1 MRFCIIGLGSFGTHL
16 TRQLSREG
24 HEVVAVDND
33 PAHIDALKDE
43 IEYLVHADCTH
54 ISAFHEIPVAECDAV
69 ILAIGEDFEASL
81 SVASNL
87 QQLGAR
93 RIISRIINPL
103 HGRLLKL
110 LKIDELMVP
119 EAMAA
124 AWLARS
130 LNAPD
135 VISSLELGG
144 GYEVAQV
151 AVPPGMVGMTL
162 KEVDLRARYD
172 LNLVTIAK
180 GRQPG
185 AALSS
190 TRHPLNK
197 VLGIPEPNRAFEE
210 TDVLVLFGQAS
221 NLRRL
226 IRDHAGDL

>member
-1 MRFCIIGLGSFGTHL
+1 MKFCIIGLGSFGTHL
-16 TRQLSREG
+16 ARQLSREG

-33 PAHIDALKDE
+33 PAHISALKEE
-43 IEYLVHADCTH
+43 IEYLIQADCTN
-54 ISAFHEIPVAECDAV
+54 INAFHEIPVAECDAV

-81 SVASNL
+81 SIASNV
-87 QQLGAR
+87 QQLGAK

-151 AVPPGMVGMTL
+151 LAPFSMVGLTL
-162 KEVDLRARYD
+162 KELDLRARYD

-180 GRQPG
+180 GRSSG
-185 AALSS
+185 VALSS
-190 TRHPLNK
+190 TRHSLNK
-197 VLGIPEPNRAFEE
+197 VLGIPEPSRPFEAS
-210 TDVLVLFGQAS
+210 DVLVLFGQAS

-226 IRDHAGDL
+226 IRDYEK

>member
-1 MRFCIIGLGSFGTHL
+1 MRFCIIGLGTFGTHL

-24 HEVVAVDND
+24 HEIVAVDNN
-33 PAHIDALKDE
+33 PAHINVLKDE
-43 IEYLVHADCTH
+43 IEYLIQADCTDLN
-54 ISAFHEIPVAECDAV
+54 AFYEIPIQSCDAV

-81 SVASNL
+81 SIASNV

-130 LNAPD
+130 LKTPD
-135 VISSLELGG
+135 VIHSLELGG
-144 GYEVAQV
+144 GYEVVQIL
-151 AVPPGMVGMTL
+151 VPPSLVGKTL
-162 KEVDLRARYD
+162 QEVELRGRYD

-180 GRQPG
+180 GRG
-185 AALSS
+185 MTALSS
-190 TRHPLNK
+190 TRHPINR
-197 VLGIPEPNRAFEE
+197 VLGIPLPERMFEA
-210 TDVLVLFGQAS
+210 DDILVLFGAAKDV
-221 NLRRL
+221 RRM
-226 IRDHAGDL
+226 INDSDKK

>member
-1 MRFCIIGLGSFGTHL
+1 MKFCIIGLGSFGTHL

-33 PAHIDALKDE
+33 PNHIDALKDE
-43 IEYLVHADCTH
+43 IEYLIQADCTN
-54 ISAFHEIPVAECDAV
+54 INAFHEIPVTECDAV

-81 SVASNL
+81 SIASNV
-87 QQLGAR
+87 QQLGAK

-151 AVPPGMVGMTL
+151 LVPFAMVGLTL
-162 KEVDLRARYD
+162 KELDLRARYD

-180 GRQPG
+180 GRSSGVP
-185 AALSS
+185 LSS
-190 TRHPLNK
+190 TRHSLNK
-197 VLGIPEPNRAFEE
+197 VLGIPEPSRPFEAS
-210 TDVLVLFGQAS
+210 DVLVLFGQA
-221 NLRRL
+221 NNVRRL
-226 IRDHAGDL
+226 IRDFEK

>member
-16 TRQLSREG
+16 TRQLTRDG
-24 HEVVAVDND
+24 HEIVAVDNN
-33 PAHIDALKDE
+33 PAHVAALKDE
-43 IEYLVHADCTH
+43 VEYIIQADCTDLN
-54 ISAFHEIPVAECDAV
+54 AFHEIPVGECDAV

-81 SVASNL
+81 SIAANV

-110 LKIDELMVP
+110 LKIDELLIP

-130 LNAPD
+130 LKTPD

-144 GYEVAQV
+144 GFEIAQIL
-151 AVPPGMVGMTL
+151 VPQPMVGTTL
-162 KEVDLRARYD
+162 QQVDLRARYD

-180 GRQPG
+180 GRG
-185 AALSS
+185 ATPLSS
-190 TRHPLNK
+190 TRHPINK
-197 VLGIPEPNRAFEE
+197 VLGIPLPTRAFEE
-210 TDVLVLFGQAS
+210 DDILVLFGHAKDI
-221 NLRRL
+221 RRMM
-226 IRDHAGDL
+226 RDYGEKA